1 MAAIRSPAFLR
12 SRRRCFIVDRLRQPI
27 RLGFITRSA
36 DTNTGPVY
44 CWIIDAAM
52 DRMTAAA
59 ISHVDI
65 TNKLQHGTVH
75 SPARSVS
82 SGTISSSIQLIAV
95 HPAPCQDYE
104 LHFH

>member
-1 MAAIRSPAFLR
+1 
-12 SRRRCFIVDRLRQPI
+12 
-27 RLGFITRSA
+27 
-36 DTNTGPVY
+36 
-44 CWIIDAAM
+44 M

-82 SGTISSSIQLIAV
+82 SGTISSSIQLLSV
-95 HPAPCQDYE
+95 HSAPCQDYE
-104 LHFH
+104 LHFHWLGINLISAIPLFVVKLNHCERFLSDKYF